1 MAWPKSLD
9 GGREQQ
15 IGLNTYSEVVLL
27 AHENIDG
34 HEALSK
40 WPAKNHSDFYL
51 LATRLIP
58 TEIKSSEGEG
68 LTVIAIALER
78 FMPTPRARWAY
89 HS

>member
-1 MAWPKSLD
+1 M
-9 GGREQQ
+9 
-15 IGLNTYSEVVLL
+15 NTFSEAVLL
-27 AHENIDG
+27 AHENIGG

-40 WPAKNHSDFYL
+40 WPAKNHTDFYL
-51 LATRLIP
+51 IATRLIPP

-78 FMPTPRARWAY
+78 FMPTPPTRWAY